1 MTFGHLA
8 VEITIWPWK
17 PGMAVET
24 DLAVKCRENG
34 NFHAVEKTPW
44 QFPSQCHENGSFHA
58 VEKTPWQFP
67 SQRCDT
73 P

>member
-44 QFPSQCHENGSFHA
+44 QFPSQ
-58 VEKTPWQFP
+58 
-67 SQRCDT
+67 RCDT